1 MTEPLRPAGHAGPSV
16 EDGAESHGAL
26 QLSRRKAA
34 SGARLVRTSVVA
46 ARRVAAP
53 YETMTRVA
61 LAQIA
66 RSRLARLGGIIL
78 AALAI
83 VALSADLLASD
94 LPIACRWHSTVYL
107 LPNVT
112 HPAALAGL
120 DCTRMRR
127 ERALLPLPGDWQVDP
142 LVVHGPMRADPAA
155 VLSPPLTRGH
165 GLGTDVAGRDLFARL
180 VYGTR
185 TALGLGLAGS
195 VVLVAIGVSFGAAA
209 GFLGGLT
216 DAIVSRAVESLVAIP
231 TFLLVLVVGALVPHA
246 TTTTLLWTIAL
257 TRWTELARVVR
268 AEVLVTL
275 GNDYVT
281 AARALGVSS
290 WRILVRHV
298 LPNAIGPAL
307 VAAAFGVASIVLIEA
322 AVDFLR
328 VGSPDGTASWGEALG
343 EARGHP
349 QAWWLIAFPATLL
362 LLTLV
367 ALNLVGE
374 AARDALDPK
383 LRGSGEDMRQGMRG

>member
-1 MTEPLRPAGHAGPSV
+1 MTEPLRPAGHADPAV
-16 EDGAESHGAL
+16 DGEPDSHGAL
-26 QLSRRKAA
+26 RLSRRKAA

-78 AALAI
+78 GALAI

-94 LPIACRWHSTVYL
+94 LPIACRWHARVYL

-112 HPAALAGL
+112 HPAALAGI

-127 ERALLPLPGDWQVDP
+127 ERALPDDWQVDP
-142 LVVHGPMRADPAA
+142 LVVQGPMHVDPAA
-155 VLSPPLTRGH
+155 ILLPPLTRGH
-165 GLGTDVAGRDLFARL
+165 WLGTDVAGRDLFARL
-180 VYGTR
+180 VHGTR

>member
-1 MTEPLRPAGHAGPSV
+1 
-16 EDGAESHGAL
+16 
-26 QLSRRKAA
+26 
-34 SGARLVRTSVVA
+34 
-46 ARRVAAP
+46 
-53 YETMTRVA
+53 
-61 LAQIA
+61 
-66 RSRLARLGGIIL
+66 
-78 AALAI
+78 
-83 VALSADLLASD
+83 
-94 LPIACRWHSTVYL
+94 
-107 LPNVT
+107 
-112 HPAALAGL
+112 
-120 DCTRMRR
+120 
-127 ERALLPLPGDWQVDP
+127 
-142 LVVHGPMRADPAA
+142 
-155 VLSPPLTRGH
+155 
-165 GLGTDVAGRDLFARL
+165 

-216 DAIVSRAVESLVAIP
+216 DALVSRAVESLVAIP

>member
-1 MTEPLRPAGHAGPSV
+1 VTEPLPPTGQADHPV
-16 EDGAESHGAL
+16 DGEPDSHGAL
-26 QLSRRKAA
+26 RLSRRKAA

-107 LPNVT
+107 LPSVT
-112 HPAALAGL
+112 HPEALAGV
-120 DCTRMRR
+120 DCSRMRR
-127 ERALLPLPGDWQVDP
+127 DRAPGDWQIDP
-142 LVVHGPMRADPAA
+142 LALHGPMHADPGA
-155 VLSPPLTRGH
+155 VLSPPLTPGH
-165 GLGTDVAGRDLFARL
+165 GLGTDAAGRDLFARL
-180 VYGTR
+180 VHGTS

-257 TRWTELARVVR
+257 TRWTELSRVVR

-275 GNDYVT
+275 GTDYVT

-307 VAAAFGVASIVLIEA
+307 VAAAFGIASIVLIEA

-328 VGSPDGTASWGEALG
+328 VGSPDGSASWGEALG

-349 QAWWLIAFPATLL
+349 QAWWLIAFPGTLL